1 MAMVEEEDVTYT
13 SVVFKNKTNIQ
24 TGVKRR
30 EEETVYDEVKV
41 RTESNEK
48 NVRNSIKEE
57 EIVYDDLK
65 ACNEKNDYT
74 LDLNGTAVL
83 LPDKTEESRRRWYQ
97 QLAWCYGTLFFTL
110 LLGVIATC
118 IYFSTFYNNGD
129 LEQLKN
135 NQTTLLKENY
145 NLTNL
150 NSKLSSD
157 FEDLRRNHSNLSL
170 QFDSLIEA
178 FAVSESRVAN
188 LTTENQR
195 LEWERRNL
203 TERIENV
210 ETRWNEQNV
219 SRAQWSIDAYC
230 PKNNNG
236 RMCKPCQ
243 NGWLSSLS
251 SCYAINNADLSNR
264 KTWEKAREDC
274 RGKTSELVVVSDE
287 REKRFVSEKSWGS
300 SETQGYWIGL
310 KAEDNKWKWVDGSEL
325 KNNSWIPQPPND
337 NQCVISVENQGWR
350 SVQCDVKQQWICEM
364 EALSV

>member
-1 MAMVEEEDVTYT
+1 MLEEEDVTYT
-13 SVVFKNKTNIQ
+13 SVVFNTKTQ
-24 TGVKRR
+24 LQPGVKER

-41 RTESNEK
+41 RSESNEK
-48 NVRNSIKEE
+48 TVRNSIKEE
-57 EIVYDDLK
+57 EIVHDDLK
-65 ACNEKNDYT
+65 ACNEKNDNT

-97 QLAWCYGTLFFTL
+97 QLAWCFGTLLFIL
-110 LLGVIATC
+110 LLGVIAAC
-118 IYFSTFYNNGD
+118 IYFSTFRDIGD

-135 NQTTLLKENY
+135 NQTTLLKENH

-157 FEDLRRNHSNLSL
+157 FENLRKNHSNLSI
-170 QFDSLIEA
+170 QFDCLVEA
-178 FAVSESRVAN
+178 YAVSESRVAN

-195 LEWERRNL
+195 LETESRNL
-203 TERIENV
+203 TEQIENV

-230 PKNNNG
+230 PRENNA
-236 RMCKPCQ
+236 RTCKPCQ
-243 NGWLSSLS
+243 NGWRPSQS
-251 SCYAINNADLSNR
+251 SCYAINNAVFRDR

-287 REKRFVSEKSWGS
+287 REKKFVSDHSWGAS
-300 SETQGYWIGL
+300 GTQGYWIGL
-310 KAEDNKWKWVDGSEL
+310 KAEDNKWKWVNGSEL
-325 KNNSWIPQPPND
+325 TNNWISQPPND
-337 NQCVISVENQGWR
+337 NQCVISVGTQGWR
-350 SVQCDVKQQWICEM
+350 SVMCNEEQQWICEM